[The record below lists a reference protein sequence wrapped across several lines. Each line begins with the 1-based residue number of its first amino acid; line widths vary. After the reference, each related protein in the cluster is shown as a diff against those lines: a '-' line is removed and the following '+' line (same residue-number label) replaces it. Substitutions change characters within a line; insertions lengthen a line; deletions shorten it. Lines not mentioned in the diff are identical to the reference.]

1 MLKAFT
7 VKLMTSAHHTFFIVC
22 QTLLFS
28 HQDYTGGAG
37 VYNALILADKLG
49 KQTSEQEQKTQMQAF
64 I

>member
-1 MLKAFT
+1 
-7 VKLMTSAHHTFFIVC
+7 MTSAHHTFFVVC

-37 VYNALILADKLG
+37 VHNALILADKLG